1 MLHNIVVPKKMLSII
16 LMIEIFSSLGQE
28 ILIHQLIR
36 FYGVT
41 EKRFLTSIH
50 FVWYRNM
57 MLQLLLSFY
66 LSI

>member
-50 FVWYRNM
+50 FVC
-57 MLQLLLSFY
+57 
-66 LSI
+66 IEI